1 MRVILAETAGFC
13 YGVERAV
20 RLAEQTARE
29 KGSCVMLG
37 SIIHNDKVVGQLE
50 ALGARQVQSVE
61 DVHPGD
67 TVLLRAHGE
76 RAEVIRALEAKG
88 VGVIDAACPHVLRI
102 HRLVEQAEKQ
112 GRTPLIIGEAHHPE
126 VVAAAPAAWWR
137 RTRRSCPNGWTA
149 TLRGAIWACRSS
161 RRPPVFARCGMSA

>member
-29 KGSCVMLG
+29 KGGCVMLG

-112 GRTPLIIGEAHHPE
+112 GRTPLIIGDTYLIPCFYYT
-126 VVAAAPAAWWR
+126 
-137 RTRRSCPNGWTA
+137 RTGFE
-149 TLRGAIWACRSS
+149 LEDLCRTFFVNKLSPS
-161 RRPPVFARCGMSA
+161 ITP